1 MTTITEVFRNIG
13 KAYGYKKVDADFSH
27 QPQFSVKWERSYDYI
42 DLHVSDYLRDAPVEV
57 WEDLAK
63 TIFRQLTSGEKI
75 SYEGALPRFVTAP
88 EFSQKNRA
96 TFIRRK
102 GYEYDTTG
110 RFQAKVK
117 HLVSIG
123 LLPEDHNIEVVLDLD
138 ASDTTSQTSVLFRT
152 IAINYKLE
160 DVSDE
165 TLDAIIYYRYLVIE
179 EQTRVFGTQ
188 EEPKDVKADFL
199 DGFHHNIHEVEGELR
214 CYEMELFD

>member
-13 KAYGYKKVDADFSH
+13 KAYGYKQVNADFSS
-27 QPQFSVKWERSYDYI
+27 QPQFSVKWERSCDYI
-42 DLHVSDYLRDAPVEV
+42 NLHVSDYLQDAPVEV
-57 WEDLAK
+57 WEDLAT
-63 TIFRQLTSGEKI
+63 TIFRQLTSTVGI

-96 TFIRRK
+96 TFIERK
-102 GYEYDTTG
+102 GYEYDPTG
-110 RFQAKVK
+110 RFNAKVK

-138 ASDTTSQTSVLFRT
+138 DSYSTTQTSVLFRT
-152 IAINYKLE
+152 IAINYVLD

-165 TLDAIIYYRYLVIE
+165 TLDAIIYYHYLKIE
-179 EQTRVFGTQ
+179 EQTRVFGTLEDPKSVR
-188 EEPKDVKADFL
+188 EEFL
-199 DGFHHNIHEVEGELR
+199 KGFPHDLHEVEGELM

>member
-1 MTTITEVFRNIG
+1 MTTISEVFKNIG
-13 KAYGYKKVDADFSH
+13 QTYGYKQVNADFSH
-27 QPQFSVKWERSYDYI
+27 QPQFSVKWERSFDYI
-42 DLHVSDYLRDAPVEV
+42 DFRVSDYLRDAPVEV

-63 TIFRQLTSGEKI
+63 TIFRQLTSTSGI

-110 RFQAKVK
+110 RFDDRVA

-138 ASDTTSQTSVLFRT
+138 DSYSTSQVSVLFRT
-152 IAINYKLE
+152 IAINYELE
-160 DVSDE
+160 DASDE
-165 TLDAIIYYRYLVIE
+165 ALDAIIYYCYLVIE

-199 DGFHHNIHEVEGELR
+199 NGFPHDFHEVEVELM
-214 CYEMELFD
+214 CYEMELF